1 MKDFLRQNGILL
13 LVIALLLS
21 ILIGVTSAF
30 LGGQADPLSNV
41 VNVIISPIRGGVS
54 AAADWME
61 GVYTYVF
68 RYQELEQELTELRG
82 QVGELEDELRQKEEA
97 IRENEQLR
105 ELLNLQARRRDFTFE
120 DVRITGRWRSPCSGS
135 GWTSNWE
142 STLTLNKGSSSGIE
156 AGDCVVTETGVL
168 VGVVAET
175 GTNWST
181 VSTIINTET
190 QMGGIVN
197 RTYSAGVLE
206 GDFALMN
213 QGRLKMNYL
222 PEGAQLVS
230 GDEVLTSGRGEIF
243 PSGLVVGTVE
253 GVFTD
258 PSGQTRYAVVK
269 PAVDL
274 DVLIK
279 VFVIKDFEIIE

>member
-13 LVIALLLS
+13 LVIALLLT
-21 ILIGVTSAF
+21 ILLGATSAF
-30 LGGQADPLSNV
+30 LGGEADPLSNV
-41 VNVIISPIRGGVS
+41 VNVLISPVRGGVS
-54 AAADWME
+54 AAADWAE

-68 RYQELEQELTELRG
+68 RYGELEQELDSLRAR
-82 QVGELEDELRQKEEA
+82 VGELEEQVRQNEEA
-97 IRENEQLR
+97 GRENDQLR

-120 DVRITGRWRSPCSGS
+120 DARVTGRS
-135 GWTSNWE
+135 TSNWA
-142 STLTLNKGSSSGIE
+142 STLTLSKGASSGIDP
-156 AGDCVVTETGVL
+156 GDCVVTETGVL
-168 VGVVAET
+168 VGVVAEA

-181 VSTIINTET
+181 VSTIINTDT

-206 GDFALMN
+206 GDFSLMN
-213 QGRLKMNYL
+213 QGKLKLNYL

-230 GDEVLTSGRGEIF
+230 GDEVLTSGRGEVF
-243 PSGLVVGTVE
+243 PSGLVVGRVE

-258 PSGQTRYAVVK
+258 PSGQTRYAVVE
-269 PAVDL
+269 PAVNL

-279 VFVIKDFEIIE
+279 VFVIKEFEIIE

>member
-21 ILIGVTSAF
+21 ILIGVGTAV

-41 VNVIISPIRGGVS
+41 VNVVITPVRSGIA
-54 AAADWME
+54 AAADWVE
-61 GVYTYVF
+61 GVYGYVF
-68 RYQELEQELTELRG
+68 HYGEMEQELDDLRA
-82 QVGELEDELRQKEEA
+82 QLGELEEQVRQGEEA
-97 IRENEQLR
+97 RRENEQLR
-105 ELLNLQARRRDFTFE
+105 ELLGLQARRRDFTFE
-120 DVRITGRWRSPCSGS
+120 DARITGRS
-135 GWTSNWE
+135 TSNWE
-142 STLTLNKGSSSGIE
+142 STLTLGKGTSHGVG

-168 VGVVAET
+168 VGVVTEA
-175 GTNWST
+175 GANWST
-181 VSTIINTET
+181 VSTIINTDT
-190 QMGGIVN
+190 QMGGIVS

-206 GDFALMN
+206 GDFSLMN
-213 QGRLKMNYL
+213 QGKLKLNYL

-230 GDEVLTSGRGEIF
+230 GDEVLTSGRGEVF
-243 PSGLVVGTVE
+243 PSGLVVGRVE

-258 PSGQTRYAVVK
+258 PSGQTRYAVVE

-279 VFVIKDFEIIE
+279 VFVIKDFEIAE